1 MIQLIDKD
9 TKIPDGIDIVNGNF
23 TEMQEQYDSVT
34 DAVNQAKTFRNQSET
49 YYQAARSESDYAKE
63 CADNAK
69 QYADSVADSAKQIEQ
84 NKTDIATK
92 VTKPDTDGAEGQFLQ
107 TNGDGT
113 TQWKDVVTDI
123 KDGSITP
130 EKTSFFTRSD
140 IEYEIVEGL
149 KLNATKIVED
159 ETAFTLFIKIPNKP
173 FAWISVTPSNTTYP
187 FGDSTRPSGS
197 QICNAGKTSLGSYGF
212 TDTNRNLCVLRG
224 DKVGNYEGA
233 TYFATSYTLGSEFE
247 IKIGGVGSNTS
258 VDISVSKTELPDDF
272 IISGGNKI
280 TETGANVWYSSSNDR
295 WTYSDKYY
303 GITNFFEVENGKT
316 YYHNGD
322 FVGVMCFDEN
332 YVYVGNTS
340 LLRNG
345 IALEVA
351 DNIKY
356 AYAYSTSATG
366 IPEGFWFSDEDLSRK
381 QSTPSKIVN
390 PEYLDIQ
397 LDRKHMI
404 NRFNNKRVSFMG
416 DSLTGNGTGGFYIN
430 YLNDY
435 FGFSNITKSAKG
447 GTFVSGET
455 TAFGAAF
462 WQDER
467 VNAVDLDSDIVFIF
481 GGTND
486 ANNNVTLGDSDISNC
501 DTTTFYGAYHVLISK
516 LIYKF
521 YKLDNGYYD
530 SIDYSGVT
538 QVETAKPVQIFLITP
553 PYMLTSESQYN
564 KTPAYCEAV
573 IEIGKQLGCP
583 VCDIRANS
591 DVNIYTAEYYKGY
604 RNGSYDYVHVSSEA
618 HQHWAKVIIGK
629 MLSVEP
635 LN

>member
-34 DAVNQAKTFRNQSET
+34 AAVNQAKTYRNLSET
-49 YYQAARSESDYAKE
+49 FSQVASDESDYAKE

-69 QYADSVADSAKQIEQ
+69 QYADSVADSADQIEK
-84 NKTDIATK
+84 NKQDIATK
-92 VTKPDTDGAEGQFLQ
+92 VTKPDTDGVEGQFLQ

-113 TQWKDVVTDI
+113 TQWEDVVTDI

-130 EKTSFFTRSD
+130 EKTSFFTKSD

-187 FGDSTRPSGS
+187 FGNSTRTSS
-197 QICNAGKTSLGSYGF
+197 SLICNAEKTSLGSYGF
-212 TDTNRNLCVLRG
+212 TDNNRKLCVIRG

-247 IKIGGVGSNTS
+247 IKIGGIGVNNKTE
-258 VDISVSKTELPDDF
+258 IPLKQTELPLDF
-272 IISGGNKI
+272 IILGKNKI
-280 TETGANVWYSSSNDR
+280 SDTNTRVAYVPSTDR
-295 WTYSDKYY
+295 WAYY
-303 GITNFFEVENGKT
+303 INPCTNFFEIENGKT
-316 YYHNGD
+316 YYHNSS
-322 FVGVMCFDEN
+322 FIYLAYFDEN
-332 YVYVGNTS
+332 YNYVSKSGS
-340 LLRNG
+340 FSNG
-345 IALEVA
+345 TTVELA

-356 AYAYSTSATG
+356 AYAYTTDPAYMT
-366 IPEGFWFSDEDLSRK
+366 EDFWFSDEDLSRK

-404 NRFNNKRVSFMG
+404 NWFNNKRVSFIG
-416 DSLTGNGTGGFYIN
+416 DSLSAGGTGGFYIS
-430 YLNDY
+430 YLHDY
-435 FGFSNITKSAKG
+435 FGFSKITTSAIG

-486 ANNNVTLGDSDISNC
+486 ANNNVALGDSNISNC

-530 SIDYSGVT
+530 SIDYSDVT

-553 PYMLTSESQYN
+553 PYMLTNESQYN
-564 KTPAYCEAV
+564 KTPSYCEAV

-604 RNGSYDYVHVSSEA
+604 KNGSYDYVHVSPEA